1 MKTYI
6 AIFVMVFMVSAHGAH
21 AIGLPGNNMM
31 PPKLETQSVSTTN
44 TEMDTNTGTN
54 TDTVVPKTKLLPL
67 SNSQAKTMPV
77 PRNRAEIEKL
87 MQSRVTKMEG
97 DTAVFKSSLA
107 ARKDMLSQKF
117 GEEKAGEIIKVR
129 ENVTERFTN
138 AIVMLHEIATRIESR
153 IAKVQATGRDTST
166 FEAMLETA
174 NNAIDLAERD
184 LAALQAS
191 ATTDT
196 NADGSLKS
204 KAEALRQEIT
214 TAKKALTAI
223 IENMKAVLGVSG
235 STSGQVKNTTT
246 ISPTANDIPVNT
258 TTNTILDQATS
269 TQ

>member
-21 AIGLPGNNMM
+21 AIELPGNNMM
-31 PPKLETQSVSTTN
+31 QPKLETQSATSTN
-44 TEMDTNTGTN
+44 TEVDVPETNILGSKAKPQPVINGLT
-54 TDTVVPKTKLLPL
+54 
-67 SNSQAKTMPV
+67 KTMPV

-166 FEAMLETA
+166 FEAMLATA

-214 TAKKALTAI
+214 AAKKALTAI
-223 IENMKAVLGVSG
+223 IENMKAVLGGSG
-235 STSGQVKNTTT
+235 ASSGEVKNTTN
-246 ISPTANDIPVNT
+246 ISPAVNDIPVNT
-258 TTNTILDQATS
+258 TTNTILDQAIS